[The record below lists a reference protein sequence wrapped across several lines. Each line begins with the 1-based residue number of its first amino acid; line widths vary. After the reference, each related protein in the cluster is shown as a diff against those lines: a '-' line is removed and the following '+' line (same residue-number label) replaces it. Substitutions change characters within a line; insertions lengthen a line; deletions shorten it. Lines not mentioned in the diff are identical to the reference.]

1 LRIAEEGWDPMCR
14 YSYISG
20 ACANKHVESTECIGE
35 DSCRFSHVSYDSA
48 ASGGGSQYD
57 ADTDKWLSL
66 FCETHGRFL
75 CDGGE
80 DCSPVPVRPSNVA
93 YRQRRIIDDDGSGK
107 W

>member
-1 LRIAEEGWDPMCR
+1 MCR

-35 DSCRFSHVSYDSA
+35 DACRFSNASYDSPVA
-48 ASGGGSQYD
+48 GLGPQYD
-57 ADTDKWLSL
+57 TETDKWLSL

-75 CDGGE
+75 CDDSE
-80 DCSPVPVRPSNVA
+80 DCSPVRIRPGNVA
-93 YRQRRIIDDDGSGK
+93 YRQERLLDEDGAGT